1 MVRRDADERANLQ
14 AQLAA
19 TAQRVQLQQ
28 EQMKSQHQAAA
39 EQMQLQQQ
47 AAEEKLRQAELLA
60 EEKRQRTLLEFQLQQ
75 LQSTTTIQTTH
86 SQAHDDRPHI
96 HHCSLAVCSLAQNP
110 VRYLPIIYHSQGLLY
125 HSRCHIHLLTWAI
138 TLLRRT
144 YRHLLYIPA
153 GPQRI

>member
-60 EEKRQRTLLEFQLQQ
+60 EEKRQRTVSVAAIAVHYY
-75 LQSTTTIQTTH
+75 QSDH
-86 SQAHDDRPHI
+86 
-96 HHCSLAVCSLAQNP
+96 
-110 VRYLPIIYHSQGLLY
+110 
-125 HSRCHIHLLTWAI
+125 
-138 TLLRRT
+138 
-144 YRHLLYIPA
+144 
-153 GPQRI
+153 PQSDP